1 MCRLVGSVLT
11 SGVPLGSPAWLDFGV
26 VVPLS
31 RLLDDAAAP
40 VREAAVWAL
49 RHCVAVAGGEVVR
62 VALDR
67 VRARL
72 SHVRDVL
79 QAPAAETD
87 VCDYYGAAAPAA
99 SWPASGQPSA
109 GPAPRRSTVA
119 HKPTTATG
127 GTTRTAPRA
136 TDADAQAKDVARPL
150 AAVLGDDGLMRATP
164 PPGGLASDRE
174 LLAACDA
181 IALKMGPTQEWDVRM
196 AAMAQLE
203 GLLFVGAAQPPLDG
217 ALHTALARSLRDC
230 LAVQL
235 ADRRSS
241 VVKQA
246 CHVVTALAQ
255 ALGDAFEAHADALLP
270 ALCGCAIISVKVMS
284 DAAAACGA
292 ALLTAVRSPRLA
304 QRVADAARNDRNAK
318 MRSVAG
324 EWIALVVARW
334 PDSALDRSA
343 LALEGAMRSGVV
355 DADPDVRGAA
365 RTAATSYARRSP
377 DNFHRMCATADPA
390 AAKRLR
396 AAADGGGEDAS
407 GPPLGAA
414 RMRRASASAV
424 VAAAVTASRKSR
436 SVGAGNT
443 PAVTVLAPPPPRVS
457 HVSAP
462 SPHGTRQVG
471 SRATVSDIGAY
482 ALPGD
487 ASVPLLAAPPT
498 PGSTLRRAQTV
509 TPSRLSSALSLSAT
523 TPARRSSSSPSAAQL
538 AGTPLGRTVTLP
550 PLSDVPSW
558 RPVHSPAGGLT
569 SPQSPASPGGVAACC
584 AALRRAQLGGST
596 GWSARVD
603 ALSRLET
610 ALAVGGPV
618 AVAEAEGAEERLCA
632 LLADACEDANPKVAL
647 AALRA
652 VAQLGCSAPRACVH
666 HLERLLPGLFTRLVD
681 SKDAVRVT
689 ASDAL
694 AALGDAAPPEA
705 LLPPLL
711 RALEAQRTPRGRT
724 GVLEF
729 ALHALLGGRTGNAPS
744 GSWAAQGEPLDG
756 DEEET
761 PQPDDGDDG
770 APCYIVPPR
779 TKSTPAGPLPPA
791 SGPAL
796 RHWCAKLAPLT
807 AEKHL
812 GLRHAAVANLVAVY
826 ERMDPSPVLH
836 LLTQAL
842 PPGDAAALK
851 RCLAPYLPDLDA
863 AVAAKHQ
870 ALAAAAAAAAASSAL
885 TTPTVPRVA
894 LAAASPAQ
902 QPVASASR
910 RVSALGRTSSTPLAL
925 VSDEETALLQSLAAL
940 GAALGDA
947 QDDARGVRAL
957 GELHRLVGGAA
968 SPALVASYTS
978 QLLVAFLEALALRAS
993 PAVQE
998 AAAGA
1003 LGELCSGHPGLLG
1016 AEHLPLIIPRCLAAA
1031 ETDAHPAVAA
1041 AAGAVLDALC
1051 RHAEPGPCLAAL
1063 ARALP
1068 APPAGAD
1075 PAVTGASVTA
1085 SAVLPIRCI
1094 SAAVQR
1100 SPPSTV
1106 RSALAAVVPPLCAAF
1121 SSPVQEVRKAVV
1133 FCLVDVYLALGDEL
1147 MAHLQQLSPAQ
1158 HKLLLMYV
1166 QRATSRGGAGVSRDT
1181 EMVSALHL

>member
-1 MCRLVGSVLT
+1 MCRIAGAVLT
-11 SGVPLGSPAWLDFGV
+11 SGVHLGSPAWLDFGL

-49 RHCVAVAGGEVVR
+49 RRCVAVAGSEVVR
-62 VALDR
+62 VALER
-67 VRARL
+67 VRARQ

-79 QAPAAETD
+79 NGGPLLSAPEPD
-87 VCDYYGAAAPAA
+87 GAGDSAPAA
-99 SWPASGQPSA
+99 SWPASGQPPA
-109 GPAPRRSTVA
+109 GPGPRRSSVT
-119 HKPTTATG
+119 HKPTVATG

-164 PPGGLASDRE
+164 PPGGLATDKE
-174 LLAACDA
+174 LLSACDA

-203 GLLFVGAAQPPLDG
+203 GLLFAGAAQPPLDA

-284 DAAAACGA
+284 DAATACGA

-324 EWIALVVARW
+324 EWVALIVARW

-355 DADPDVRGAA
+355 DADPDARAAA
-365 RTAATSYARRSP
+365 RTAATAYARRSP
-377 DNFHRMCATADPA
+377 DGFHRMCAAADPA

-396 AAADGGGEDAS
+396 TAADGGGDDAS

-424 VAAAVTASRKSR
+424 VAAAVTARRNSHT
-436 SVGAGNT
+436 V
-443 PAVTVLAPPPPRVS
+443 PAASIPVTILAPPPPRPSHVAPPAPQVVS
-457 HVSAP
+457 HGP
-462 SPHGTRQVG
+462 RLHGG
-471 SRATVSDIGAY
+471 SRVTVSDIGAY

-487 ASVPLLAAPPT
+487 ATVPLLAAPPT
-498 PGSTLRRAQTV
+498 PGSALRRAQTV
-509 TPSRLSSALSLSAT
+509 TPARLSSALSAT
-523 TPARRSSSSPSAAQL
+523 MPTPRRSSSSPSAAQL
-538 AGTPLGRTVTLP
+538 AGTPLGRTITLP
-550 PLSDVPSW
+550 PLSDVSTTTGW
-558 RPVHSPAGGLT
+558 RPVHSPAPAGLL
-569 SPQSPASPGGVAACC
+569 SPQSPASPGGVASCC

-610 ALAVGGPV
+610 ALAVGGQA
-618 AVAEAEGAEERLCA
+618 AVAEAEAAEERLCA

-652 VAQLGCSAPRACVH
+652 VAQLGSSAPRACVH

-681 SKDAVRVT
+681 SKDTVRVT

-744 GSWAAQGEPLDG
+744 GSWAAQGSK
-756 DEEET
+756 DEADAT
-761 PQPDDGDDG
+761 PQPEDGDDG

-779 TKSTPAGPLPPA
+779 QQSAPPGPLPPA

-807 AEKHL
+807 TEKHL

-842 PPGDAAALK
+842 APGEAAALK

-870 ALAAAAAAAAASSAL
+870 ALAAAAAAAAASSAQ

-894 LAAASPAQ
+894 IAASPAQ
-902 QPVASASR
+902 QPAASSSK
-910 RVSALGRTSSTPLAL
+910 RVSSVARTSSAPAAL
-925 VSDEETALLQSLAAL
+925 VSDVETALLQSLAAL
-940 GAALGDA
+940 GAALGDTGGDIQA
-947 QDDARGVRAL
+947 VRAL
-957 GELHRLVGGAA
+957 GELHRLVGGGA
-968 SPALVASYTS
+968 SAALVGAYTS

-1003 LGELCSGHPGLLG
+1003 LGELCGGHPELLG
-1016 AEHLPLIIPRCLAAA
+1016 TEYLPLIIPRCLAVAG
-1031 ETDAHPAVAA
+1031 EDANPGVAA
-1041 AAGAVLDALC
+1041 ASGAVLDALC
-1051 RHAEPGPCLAAL
+1051 RHADPGPCLTTL

-1075 PAVTGASVTA
+1075 PAVTGAGVTA
-1085 SAVLPIRCI
+1085 AAVLPIRCI

-1106 RSALAAVVPPLCAAF
+1106 RASLATVVPPLCAAF

-1133 FCLVDVYLALGDEL
+1133 FALVDFYLALGDEL

-1166 QRATSRGGAGVSRDT
+1166 QRATSRGGGARD
-1181 EMVSALHL
+1181 

>member
-1 MCRLVGSVLT
+1 MCRLAGSVLT
-11 SGVPLGSPAWLDFGV
+11 SGVTLGSPAWLDFGL

-49 RHCVAVAGGEVVR
+49 RRCVAVVGSEVVR

-67 VRARL
+67 VRARQ

-79 QAPAAETD
+79 QMPIAEAD
-87 VCDYYGAAAPAA
+87 AGDDGVAAPDA
-99 SWPASGQPSA
+99 SWPASGPPPA
-109 GPAPRRSTVA
+109 GPAPRRSIVA

-203 GLLFVGAAQPPLDG
+203 GLLFAGAAQPPLDG
-217 ALHTALARSLRDC
+217 VLHTALARSLRDC

-324 EWIALVVARW
+324 EWIALVVDRW

-355 DADPDVRGAA
+355 DADPDVRSAA

-377 DNFHRMCATADPA
+377 DNFHRMCAAADPA

-424 VAAAVTASRKSR
+424 VAAAVTASRNSR
-436 SVGAGNT
+436 SVGAGST
-443 PAVTVLAPPPPRVS
+443 PVVTVLAPPPPRVS
-457 HVSAP
+457 HVAAP
-462 SPHGTRQVG
+462 SPQMPHGPRHGG

-498 PGSTLRRAQTV
+498 PGSTLRRTQTV
-509 TPSRLSSALSLSAT
+509 TPSRLTSALSLSAT
-523 TPARRSSSSPSAAQL
+523 MPARRSSSSPSAAQL

-550 PLSDVPSW
+550 PLTDVPSW
-558 RPVHSPAGGLT
+558 RPVHSPAAGGLT

-610 ALAVGGPV
+610 ALAVGGQ
-618 AVAEAEGAEERLCA
+618 AAAAEAEGAEERLCA

-652 VAQLGCSAPRACVH
+652 VAQLGSSAPRACVH

-729 ALHALLGGRTGNAPS
+729 ALHALLGGRSGNAPS
-744 GSWAAQGEPLDG
+744 GSWAAQGEPRDG
-756 DEEET
+756 DGEET
-761 PQPDDGDDG
+761 PQPEDGDDG

-779 TKSTPAGPLPPA
+779 AKSTPAGPLPPA

-807 AEKHL
+807 TEKHL

-870 ALAAAAAAAAASSAL
+870 ALAAAAAAAAASSAQ

-894 LAAASPAQ
+894 LAASATPAQ
-902 QPVASASR
+902 QPAASASK
-910 RVSALGRTSSTPLAL
+910 RVSTVGRTSSAPLAL

-940 GAALGDA
+940 GSALGDA

-1016 AEHLPLIIPRCLAAA
+1016 AEYPPLIIPRCLAAA
-1031 ETDAHPAVAA
+1031 ETDAHPGVAA
-1041 AAGAVLDALC
+1041 AAGAVLDTLC

-1068 APPAGAD
+1068 APPAGED
-1075 PAVTGASVTA
+1075 PAVTGAGVTL

-1106 RSALAAVVPPLCAAF
+1106 RSALPAVVPPLCAAF

-1133 FCLVDVYLALGDEL
+1133 FALVDFYLALGDEL
-1147 MAHLQQLSPAQ
+1147 MGHLQQLSPAQ

-1166 QRATSRGGAGVSRDT
+1166 QRATSRGGARD
-1181 EMVSALHL
+1181 